1 MIRRLAHWIG
11 IAVAAA
17 AALGIVAYGVVYAL
31 SEHILGRIYKVPTVA
46 VPIPTEPADIIEG
59 HRLALVH
66 GCFNDCHGSRGEGR
80 VMFDQPAIAR
90 IVAPN
95 LTSAVRSYSDVQL
108 VAIIRRGVRPGG
120 RSVLAMPSE
129 AFVTLTDA
137 ELGRILAYM
146 KSLPVIE
153 GPGPSVSL
161 GPVGRIGVVAGKLR
175 TAAQLIT
182 EDVAPTEATN
192 EEATRGRYLA
202 QTTCAPC
209 HGSDLRGAS
218 NPEFTSPSLEV
229 VAAYSPEAFTELLR
243 KGMALGGRE
252 LPVMS
257 PRARQNLS
265 YLTDAE
271 ITALYDYLHAL
282 PAVAQH

>member
-1 MIRRLAHWIG
+1 MLRRLLHWLG
-11 IAVAAA
+11 VAAASA
-17 AALGIVAYGVVYAL
+17 AALGIVAYGLVYAL
-31 SEHILGRIYKVPTVA
+31 SEHILRRTYTVPTVV
-46 VPIPTEPADIIEG
+46 VPVPTDPADIIEG
-59 HRLALVH
+59 RRLALVH
-66 GCFNDCHGSRGEGR
+66 GCFNDCHGSQGEGR

-95 LTSAVRSYSDVQL
+95 LTRAVRSYSDAQL
-108 VAIIRRGVRPGG
+108 VAIIRHGVRPGG

-137 ELGRILAYM
+137 DLGRILAYM

-161 GPVGRIGVVAGKLR
+161 GPVGRIGIVAGKLK
-175 TAAQLIT
+175 TSAQLIA
-182 EDVAPTEATN
+182 EDVPPTEAMN
-192 EEATRGRYLA
+192 EEAARGRYLA
-202 QTTCAPC
+202 RTTCAEC

-218 NPEFTSPSLEV
+218 NPEFTSPSLQV
-229 VAAYSPEAFTELLR
+229 VAAYSPEAFRELLR
-243 KGMALGGRE
+243 TGRALAGRE

-257 PRARQNLS
+257 PQARRNLS

-271 ITALYDYLHAL
+271 IAALYDYLHAL
-282 PAVAQH
+282 PGVPQH